1 MVVQVSAF
9 AAVTAV
15 KVVEPMAIL
24 ARVAVKAEVV
34 MDTVGLVAAT
44 EEVKVIARLVAMVAE
59 HKILRCAPDSR
70 GDRCCHGVAAI
81 CSLTAQ
87 TQLHML

>member
-1 MVVQVSAF
+1 MYGGGERQQVKEHVLGAKVPWEEKVVVRVSAF

-34 MDTVGLVAAT
+34 MDTVGLVAA
-44 EEVKVIARLVAMVAE
+44 AE
-59 HKILRCAPDSR
+59 GEGDCAKI
-70 GDRCCHGVAAI
+70 GGHGG
-81 CSLTAQ
+81 
-87 TQLHML
+87 

>member
-34 MDTVGLVAAT
+34 MDTVGLVAARA
-44 EEVKVIARLVAMVAE
+44 EVKVIARLVAMVAE
-59 HKILRCAPDSR
+59 HKMLRCAPDS
-70 GDRCCHGVAAI
+70 
-81 CSLTAQ
+81 
-87 TQLHML
+87 